1 MAGKLLPFLLF
12 FTFLTAQ
19 SQDLR
24 KHHWE
29 DRIVLLISDSLDSD
43 TLKKQLQL
51 FQEAEQALKERKIV
65 VYQISSSQVKRG
77 INKSSALSNGDLY
90 KRYNKSD
97 APFEVVL
104 IGLDGGVKLRKERIV
119 KPPEL
124 FELIDQMPM
133 RRAELYKGKS
143 P

>member
-1 MAGKLLPFLLF
+1 MAVKLFSILLF
-12 FTFLTAQ
+12 FTIFTAQ
-19 SQDLR
+19 AQDLR
-24 KHHWE
+24 KHRWE

-43 TLKKQLQL
+43 TLKQQLQL
-51 FQEAEQALKERKIV
+51 FQQAEKALKERKIV
-65 VYQISSSQVKRG
+65 VYQINSSQVKKG
-77 INKSSALSNGDLY
+77 IKKSSAVSNGDLY
-90 KRYNKSD
+90 KRYKKSD

-124 FELIDQMPM
+124 FELIDRMPM
-133 RRAELYKGKS
+133 RRAEMYKGKS

>member
-1 MAGKLLPFLLF
+1 MAGKLLTVLLF

-24 KHHWE
+24 KHRWE

-43 TLKKQLQL
+43 TLKNQLQL
-51 FQEAEQALKERKIV
+51 FHQAEEALRERKIV
-65 VYQISSSQVKRG
+65 IYQISSTKVKMG
-77 INKSSALSNGDLY
+77 INKSSAVSNGVMY
-90 KRYNKSD
+90 KRYKKSD
-97 APFEVVL
+97 APFELVL
-104 IGLDGGVKLRKERIV
+104 IGLDGGVKMRKERIV

-133 RRAELYKGKS
+133 RRAEMYKGKS

>member
-1 MAGKLLPFLLF
+1 MVGKLLTVLLF
-12 FTFLTAQ
+12 FTCLTAQ

-24 KHHWE
+24 KHRWE

-43 TLKKQLQL
+43 ILKQQLQL
-51 FQEAEQALKERKIV
+51 FQQAEKALKERKIV
-65 VYQISSSQVKRG
+65 VYQISSSRVKKG
-77 INKSSALSNGDLY
+77 INKSSAVSNGALY
-90 KRYNKSD
+90 KRYKKSD

-124 FELIDQMPM
+124 FELIDRMPM
-133 RRAELYKGKS
+133 RRAEMYKGKT